1 MDSLTNTLGKW
12 LNSPEMAP
20 IMVLLVWI
28 LIALVVRLF
37 ISRVVVRWTHKTK
50 SDLDDRLVATFQNPI
65 TLALFAV
72 GIWQTARM
80 LLPDSVGSLVHNGLA
95 TLVIFIWVVAILRF
109 GHYLIGFLSSDPE
122 RYKLFTPRTRPLFQM
137 ILKIFVI
144 IGAIYIVLLVWNQDV
159 TAWLA
164 SAGIIGI
171 AIGFAAKDT
180 LANFFSGIFIL
191 ADAPYKIGDYIVLV
205 DGTRG
210 RITDIGI
217 RSTRML
223 TRDDVE
229 IIVPNAVIGNS
240 QVVNQSGG
248 PYEMFR
254 LRVPFSVAYGSDID
268 RVRELVMNLAGENE
282 LVVRDPVHRLR
293 FRALGDSGLEFELLC
308 WVEKPELRG
317 RAMDLLLT
325 AIYKTFH
332 REGIEIPYPKR
343 DVYLHYPDPSGKA
356 PISATPPTED
366 DPSKPGAPS
375 RAPG

>member
-1 MDSLTNTLGKW
+1 
-12 LNSPEMAP
+12 
-20 IMVLLVWI
+20 
-28 LIALVVRLF
+28 
-37 ISRVVVRWTHKTK
+37 
-50 SDLDDRLVATFQNPI
+50 
-65 TLALFAV
+65 
-72 GIWQTARM
+72 
-80 LLPDSVGSLVHNGLA
+80 
-95 TLVIFIWVVAILRF
+95 VVAILRF

-254 LRVPFSVAYGSDID
+254 LRVPFSVAYGSDITLGHSA
-268 RVRELVMNLAGENE
+268 RFSARLAAARCPE
-282 LVVRDPVHRLR
+282 PIHRMHH
-293 FRALGDSGLEFELLC
+293 AVQG
-308 WVEKPELRG
+308 
-317 RAMDLLLT
+317 M
-325 AIYKTFH
+325 
-332 REGIEIPYPKR
+332 
-343 DVYLHYPDPSGKA
+343 A
-356 PISATPPTED
+356 PPPIV
-366 DPSKPGAPS
+366 
-375 RAPG
+375 